1 MAGKSS
7 RQKIALLGAVMVF
20 VLVSGYIYFAG
31 SGSIGALIQGAFLA
45 NSPYSLTRT
54 ELLNNVPNVET
65 SVAID
70 PNNPNYMI
78 VGTTPQYFAPEYSTD
93 GEPPGTTTP
102 RRFPPFGAMSI
113 YQSEIIQVRP

>member
-1 MAGKSS
+1 
-7 RQKIALLGAVMVF
+7 MVF

-78 VGTTPQYFAPEYSTD
+78 VGTTPQYFAPEHSTD
-93 GEPPGTTTP
+93 GGTTWHNDTAQISAFWGYVNLSVGDNP
-102 RRFPPFGAMSI
+102 GAAI
-113 YQSEIIQVRP
+113 AQTE